1 MKQADVYERIT
12 ERVIAKLEAG
22 VVPWRKTWAGAEG
35 WPKNLMSGKTY
46 RGINLFLL
54 ACSDHASPY
63 WLTFNQ
69 AKELGGSVKKGEKAT
84 PVTFWKWY
92 DKEDKAT
99 GEVGACQF
107 QLKEG
112 GVGVTVCFPEGEGAG
127 PQAPSDYVL
136 VPSRHEREGGI
147 FRANV
152 RTGEL
157 SVCYVFDDKVVCTP
171 MAK

>member
-1 MKQADVYERIT
+1 MPKLSSCSTSSFGRSLARVLGVGLFVLPTFGAALAAPFEFAPAPQTDLNRVYRI
-12 ERVIAKLEAG
+12 
-22 VVPWRKTWAGAEG
+22 
-35 WPKNLMSGKTY
+35 
-46 RGINLFLL
+46 
-54 ACSDHASPY
+54 
-63 WLTFNQ
+63 
-69 AKELGGSVKKGEKAT
+69 
-84 PVTFWKWY
+84 
-92 DKEDKAT
+92 DKAT

-112 GVGVTVCFPEGEGAG
+112 GVGVTVCFPAGEGAG

>member
-1 MKQADVYERIT
+1 MPKLSSCFRSSSGRSLARALGVGLFVLPAFGAALAAPFEFAPAPQTDLNRVYRI
-12 ERVIAKLEAG
+12 
-22 VVPWRKTWAGAEG
+22 
-35 WPKNLMSGKTY
+35 
-46 RGINLFLL
+46 
-54 ACSDHASPY
+54 
-63 WLTFNQ
+63 
-69 AKELGGSVKKGEKAT
+69 
-84 PVTFWKWY
+84 
-92 DKEDKAT
+92 DKAT

-112 GVGVTVCFPEGEGAG
+112 GVGVTVCFPAGEGAG

>member
-1 MKQADVYERIT
+1 MGAGLFILPVFGAAVAAPFEFAPAPQTDLNRVYRI
-12 ERVIAKLEAG
+12 
-22 VVPWRKTWAGAEG
+22 
-35 WPKNLMSGKTY
+35 
-46 RGINLFLL
+46 
-54 ACSDHASPY
+54 
-63 WLTFNQ
+63 
-69 AKELGGSVKKGEKAT
+69 
-84 PVTFWKWY
+84 
-92 DKEDKAT
+92 DKAT

-112 GVGVTVCFPEGEGAG
+112 GVGVTVCFPAGEGAG

-171 MAK
+171 MVK